1 MISTSHEII
10 RKGSA
15 EELIG
20 HRDRALE
27 YYKLGL
33 EWIRRAYE
41 AQHLA
46 APGSYFPRA
55 LSERYSANCESDQ
68 HIDGRM
74 KEVTKQVDCSVWT
87 YLIGAT
93 DLQSLM
99 DADTLKAFREQVQK
113 EPPLVTVDNLIATLT
128 DLRDRRGQIFQQSI
142 VNLFR
147 KLDRGYANNDAY
159 RLNKKLVFEYCWR
172 ELGYG
177 FYGYRADQLA
187 DLDRAFHVLDGK
199 TAPSH
204 LNDAKHVV
212 GAACHKREQRAESE
226 YFKFE
231 LYKNGNLHVVF
242 KRPDLVAKANKI
254 VADFY
259 GETLAD
265 ARRAAG

>member
-41 AQHLA
+41 AQRLA
-46 APGSYFPRA
+46 APGSYFPQA

-68 HIDGRM
+68 GIEGRM

-99 DADTLKAFREQVQK
+99 DADTLKAFRESNW
-113 EPPLVTVDNLIATLT
+113 P
-128 DLRDRRGQIFQQSI
+128 
-142 VNLFR
+142 
-147 KLDRGYANNDAY
+147 
-159 RLNKKLVFEYCWR
+159 
-172 ELGYG
+172 
-177 FYGYRADQLA
+177 
-187 DLDRAFHVLDGK
+187 
-199 TAPSH
+199 APS
-204 LNDAKHVV
+204 
-212 GAACHKREQRAESE
+212 
-226 YFKFE
+226 
-231 LYKNGNLHVVF
+231 
-242 KRPDLVAKANKI
+242 
-254 VADFY
+254 
-259 GETLAD
+259 
-265 ARRAAG
+265 